1 METATALLA
10 RQAERLGI
18 VTEDG
23 DPLTILLERVKRIRP
38 TADLE
43 LIEHAYHFAD
53 WAHSGQTRLSGEP
66 YITHPWNVALIV
78 ADMGLDDPASLRRSF
93 TMSLRTPKLRWRRL
107 SKSSVKKWLGWLK
120 E

>member
-43 LIEHAYHFAD
+43 LIEHAYHFA
-53 WAHSGQTRLSGEP
+53 
-66 YITHPWNVALIV
+66 
-78 ADMGLDDPASLRRSF
+78 
-93 TMSLRTPKLRWRRL
+93 
-107 SKSSVKKWLGWLK
+107 
-120 E
+120 